1 MVWYQA
7 DLNEFKSN
15 REKRRI
21 NRRPIGKIKTYFNKI
36 KIQGLMMSLELEKH
50 PKASLEG
57 FLKEAKR
64 LTEHL
69 IVWVKCP
76 KCGLDVPQIDMTKH
90 GYCYYC
96 YVREREK

>member
-7 DLNEFKSN
+7 DLNEFGKKKRIK
-15 REKRRI
+15 REKTQ
-21 NRRPIGKIKTYFNKI
+21 IKTYFNKI
-36 KIQGLMMSLELEKH
+36 KIQGLMMSLELSKH
-50 PKASLEG
+50 PKASLED
-57 FLKEAKR
+57 FLQEAKR

-96 YVREREK
+96 YVRERGEENA